1 MPGQPWWRPPSRRSP
16 RSACH
21 RRTSVSQALS
31 LTLTLA
37 HSRIFTD
44 LTRGPA
50 VLYQMHEHACL
61 RQELGPGRLPYP
73 AKSHT
78 YKQSPHHT
86 RPISKHTRQS
96 HSSRVSM
103 LLQGSMLC
111 ASREETPVVAYAT
124 AWGSPHVHARI
135 ETVQCLLDR
144 LVILAGPGFRKDIEG
159 GKLECG
165 PFHEIKRFCT
175 SR

>member
-1 MPGQPWWRPPSRRSP
+1 MPRQPWWRPPSRRSP

-44 LTRGPA
+44 STRGPV

-61 RQELGPGRLPYP
+61 RQELGPV
-73 AKSHT
+73 AC
-78 YKQSPHHT
+78 HT
-86 RPISKHTRQS
+86 RPSPTHTSKVHIIPGQFQNIPGKVTAREFQCCC
-96 HSSRVSM
+96 RG
-103 LLQGSMLC
+103 LLCG
-111 ASREETPVVAYAT
+111 SREETSVVAYAT

-135 ETVQCLLDR
+135 EIVQCLLDR

-165 PFHEIKRFCT
+165 PFLKRFCT